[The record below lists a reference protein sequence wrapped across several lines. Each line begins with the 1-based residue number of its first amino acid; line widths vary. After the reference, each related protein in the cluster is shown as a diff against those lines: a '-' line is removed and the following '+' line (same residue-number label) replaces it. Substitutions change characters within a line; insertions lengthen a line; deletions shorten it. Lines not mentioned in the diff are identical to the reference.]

1 MTGRFTVLASGS
13 SGNAALLEANGFGL
27 LIDCGLHPKA
37 LTARLAEI
45 SASWDSIHAVI
56 LTHTHSDHWKDL
68 TLADL
73 RSRKIPLWAHPAQ
86 FDYLATAAPSF
97 ETLDRAGLTRAY
109 QSDHPHTIAPGLV
122 VRPVRVSHD
131 SDPTFAFRID
141 WYDGPNLAWSV
152 GYASDLG
159 CFTTELIEAFTGVDV
174 LALEYNHD
182 LKLER
187 GSKRPRYLVDR
198 VLGDCGHLSND
209 QAAELTTAI
218 ATRSGDG
225 FPSHL
230 VQLHLSRDCNRPEL
244 ASASGR
250 AALAQL
256 NPRSE
261 VITARQDS
269 VAKSIPLMRR
279 EDSVRRD
286 ECRTRTRVVPPLL
299 TRVGRVIQPMLPG
312 FES

>member
-13 SGNAALLEANGFGL
+13 SGNAALLEVGGFGL
-27 LIDCGLHPKA
+27 LIDCGLHPKM

-45 SASWDSIHAVI
+45 SASWNSIHAVI

-73 RSRKIPLWAHPAQ
+73 RSRKIPLWAHPAH
-86 FDYLATAAPSF
+86 FDFLARSAPSF
-97 ETLDRAGLTRAY
+97 EALDRANLTRAY
-109 QSDHPHTIAPGLV
+109 QSDHPHTLTAGLV
-122 VRPVRVSHD
+122 VRPIRVSHD

-141 WYDGPNLAWSV
+141 GHEGTDLAWSV
-152 GYASDLG
+152 GYAADLG
-159 CFTTELIEAFTGVDV
+159 CASPELIEAFTGVDV

-187 GSKRPRYLVDR
+187 ASSRPRFLVER

-209 QAAELTTAI
+209 QAAELTAAI
-218 ATRSGDG
+218 AIRSGDG
-225 FPSHL
+225 FPGHL

-250 AALAQL
+250 AALALL
-256 NPRSE
+256 NPKSE
-261 VITARQDS
+261 VITARQDT
-269 VAKSIPLMRR
+269 VAKSISLARR
-279 EDSVRRD
+279 PDGVHRGRA
-286 ECRTRTRVVPPLL
+286 RTTAVVPTFPSRRPVVQPL
-299 TRVGRVIQPMLPG
+299 LPG
-312 FES
+312 FET